1 MTTLYLLHYNNYYNR
16 IVKREETIED
26 YAPYVLGTLQNTN
39 FNPNDGV
46 AAEHIFNWEGDT
58 PDYILAENN
67 DDGSFTRWFVI
78 ESARLRGGQYKI
90 SLYRD
95 TVADYYDEV
104 MGSTCL
110 VERGY
115 VSNTSPLI
123 FNNEM
128 VGFNQV
134 KKSETLIKNN
144 LETPWVICYLSRY
157 NGEGNYN
164 TFEGSFNNLGEVS
177 ADYNLTTLSQYKY
190 YHWSYGPEEGGY
202 TYPNNTNQITF
213 SIRYRLRGQPGFRT
227 LYFTSSGYEITGNPN
242 GGSDPSLPI
251 IDADP
256 SFRQSG
262 VREQWKYLL
271 QLYESYSSNQYN
283 LPINS
288 ITGVGTSEGAEK
300 LLGEINKTISYTSPN
315 TNVVRVAYES
325 ESTTIPMHHDVPKT
339 SNLYAE
345 MLLSMVEEPGM
356 EFDPDTVNI
365 HAQMH
370 FEDTSCTVMWLY
382 YENTTSETYTYNFG
396 YTDGASTRDSVYEII
411 ATPYNNTE
419 FTIGTSTFN
428 HSGAVGLQWFQD
440 IINRYNAAGF
450 AYDIQLVPYCPVDYT
465 NITNEN
471 LIYCKRGEQNI
482 SVGIKLKEASFSKR
496 YNVNVK
502 YNPEPKISNETELF
516 RIVSPNGVGEYEF
529 SPSKNGGFSSVDIDC
544 TLIPFNPYIKI
555 NPVFSYLYGNDYN
568 DFRGLICGG
577 DFSLPILNNSWSTYE
592 LNNKYY
598 QQIFNRNIESQEYN
612 NKWNLANNIVGSI
625 AGTGSGAAS
634 GALAGSAVGSAGVGA
649 VVGGAASLVGGIMDV
664 VGNQKIFREG
674 IDRQKD
680 VFNMELG
687 SIKARAQSLTRG
699 TSYNINNK
707 YFPYIEYFTCTEE
720 ELEAFQKKLEYTGM
734 TVGVI
739 GKTED
744 YINHQQTTYFKGQL
758 IEIDITDDS
767 HMAMEI
773 AKNLQ
778 GGLRFYAD

>member
-1 MTTLYLLHYNNYYNR
+1 MATSTLYLLKYNNFYNR
-16 IVKREETIED
+16 IVKKEDTIAG
-26 YAPYVLGTLQNTN
+26 YMPYLLGEALTGVSFKPL
-39 FNPNDGV
+39 DG
-46 AAEHIFNWEGDT
+46 IQTKQIINWEYET
-58 PDYILAENN
+58 PDYCIVVN
-67 DDGSFTRWFVI
+67 DSDGSFTRWFVV
-78 ESARLRGGQYKI
+78 ESERLRGGQFQL

-95 TVADYYDEV
+95 TLSDYYDEV
-104 MGSTCL
+104 LESTCL
-110 VERGY
+110 VEKGY
-115 VSNTSPLI
+115 VQNSSPLI
-123 FNNEM
+123 FNNEN
-128 VGFNQV
+128 VGFNQI
-134 KKSETLIKNN
+134 KKNEILIKNN
-144 LETPWVICYLSRY
+144 LETPWVVCYLSRY
-157 NGEGNYN
+157 NGEGQYN
-164 TFEGSFNNLGEVS
+164 TFEGKFNNVGETS
-177 ADYNLTTLSQYKY
+177 ADYELTSLSQYKY

-213 SIRYRLRGQPGFRT
+213 SIRYRLTGQPGFRT

-288 ITGVGTSEGAEK
+288 ITGVGTSEGAED
-300 LLGEINKTISYTSPN
+300 LLGEINKTISYTQPN
-315 TNVVRVAYES
+315 SNIVRVAYES

-345 MLLSMVEEPGM
+345 MLLCMVTEPGM
-356 EFDPDTVNI
+356 EYDEETVNI
-365 HAQMH
+365 HAQIH
-370 FEDTSCTVMWLY
+370 FNDTSCTVMWLY
-382 YENTTSETYTYNFG
+382 YENTVGEGYQYNFG

-411 ATPYNNTE
+411 ATPYNNTS
-419 FTIGTSTFN
+419 FTINSSTFN

-440 IINRYNAAGF
+440 IINRYNGAGF
-450 AYDIQLVPYCPVDYT
+450 AYDIQLVPYCPVDST

-471 LIYCKRGEQNI
+471 LIYCKRAEQNVA
-482 SVGIKLKEASFSKR
+482 VGIKLKTSSFSKR
-496 YNVNVK
+496 YNVNVS

-516 RIVSPNGVGEYEF
+516 RLVSPNGVGEYEF
-529 SPSKNGGFSSVDIDC
+529 SPSKNGGFSQVDIDC

-612 NKWNLANNIVGSI
+612 NKWNLASNIVGSI
-625 AGTGSGAAS
+625 TGAAG
-634 GALAGSAVGSAGVGA
+634 GAAAGAMVGGPAGAAVGGI
-649 VVGGAASLVGGIMDV
+649 ASLVGGVVDT
-664 VGNQKIFREG
+664 VGNQMIFREG

-687 SIKARAQSLTRG
+687 TIKARAQSLTRG

-707 YFPYIEYFTCTEE
+707 YFPYIEYYSCTET
-720 ELEAFQKKLEYTGM
+720 ELEAFEKKLEYSGM

-739 GKTED
+739 GTVTD
-744 YINHQQTTYFKGQL
+744 YINHAATSYFKGSL
-758 IEIDITDDS
+758 IEIDITDDA

-773 AKNLQ
+773 AKMLQ
-778 GGLRFYAD
+778 GGVRFYHA